1 MPAHHDGYE
10 RSAEFIDV
18 MIAGWWEAFGGDVA
32 EAVAS
37 MKGAEGPVVDVGAG
51 AGAGT
56 RVLLDT
62 LPEAEV
68 IAVEPSPGL
77 RAVLL
82 SRAAD
87 PAWSGG
93 RVTVDPDDLLSTR
106 LPDRFGGFLAMNVL
120 GHFTPQ
126 QRERIWALLAERLA
140 PGSAALV
147 NLAPPREPVAIGRAL
162 MSEFTVGRREYRGW
176 SAAEPSGPESV
187 RWSMTYE
194 VYESGERVWSAD
206 VDYDWWVLDED
217 GLRAEAARHGL
228 DAVPTGADA
237 AGLYL
242 LRHGAGARS

>member
-1 MPAHHDGYE
+1 MPAHHDDYA

-18 MIAGWWEAFGGDVA
+18 MIAGWWEAFGAHVA

-51 AGAGT
+51 GGPGT

-68 IAVEPSPGL
+68 IAVEPSPAL

-87 PAWSGG
+87 PFWGGG
-93 RVTVDPDDLLSTR
+93 RVTVHGEDLLSAR
-106 LPDRFGGFLAMNVL
+106 LPERLGGLLAMNVL
-120 GHFTPQ
+120 GHFTPH
-126 QRERIWALLAERLA
+126 QRARIWTMLADRLA

-147 NLAPPREPVAIGRAL
+147 NLLPPHEPATIERVV
-162 MSEFTVGRREYRGW
+162 MSELTVGRRDYKGW
-176 SAAEPSGPESV
+176 SAAVPTGPESV

-194 VYESGERVWSAD
+194 VHEAGEPVWSTD
-206 VDYDWWVLDED
+206 VDYDWWCLTGE

-228 DAVPTGADA
+228 EAAPTGPDE
-237 AGLYL
+237 AGLFL
-242 LRHGAGARS
+242 LRHGAGAGA

>member
-1 MPAHHDGYE
+1 MSAHHDDYAH
-10 RSAEFIDV
+10 SAEFIDV
-18 MIAGWWEAFGGDVA
+18 MIAAWWEAFGGHVA

-51 AGAGT
+51 GGPGT

-62 LPEAEV
+62 LPEAHV

-93 RVTVDPDDLLSTR
+93 RVTVHGDDLLSAR
-106 LPDRFGGFLAMNVL
+106 LPDRLGGLLAMNVL
-120 GHFTPQ
+120 GHFTPH
-126 QRERIWALLAERLA
+126 QRTRIWAMLADRLA

-147 NLAPPREPVAIGRAL
+147 NLLPPREPVTIERTL
-162 MSEFTVGRREYRGW
+162 MSELTVGRRDYRGW
-176 SAAEPSGPESV
+176 SAAVPTGPESV

-194 VYESGERVWSAD
+194 VHEAGERVGSTD
-206 VDYDWWVLDED
+206 VHYDWWVLTGED
-217 GLRAEAARHGL
+217 LRTEAARHGL
-228 DAVPTGADA
+228 DAVPTGPDE
-237 AGLYL
+237 AGLFL
-242 LRHGAGARS
+242 LRHGAGARA